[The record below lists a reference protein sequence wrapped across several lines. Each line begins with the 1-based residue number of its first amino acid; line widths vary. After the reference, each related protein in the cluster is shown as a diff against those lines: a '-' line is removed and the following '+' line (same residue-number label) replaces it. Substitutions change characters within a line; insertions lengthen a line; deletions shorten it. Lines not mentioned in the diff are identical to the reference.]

1 VSLPSSSA
9 SPTAAG
15 VPQTPAAVRVPA
27 PWLVWLALGTVYL
40 VWGSTYLGI
49 RVVVETMPPM
59 LGAAARFVT
68 AGALL
73 LAVLAARRGPA
84 AVRPTREQLRS
95 ALVVG
100 SLLMGAN
107 AVISVA
113 ETAVPSGLAA
123 LLVASVPLW
132 VILLRR
138 ASGDRPAP
146 ATIAAVLVGFA
157 GVALLL
163 RPGEQSGD
171 ATVLG
176 LLTVL
181 AGAAMWASGAF
192 TSTRIRLPGDPLVS
206 TGWQMLLGGLACA
219 VGGLA
224 RGELATV
231 DPAAFSTRSIVALAY
246 LVVFGSWVAFTA
258 FAWLLQNAPIS
269 RVATYAF
276 VNPVVAIV
284 LGALVLDE
292 VVTPVTL
299 VGAAIIV
306 VTVALVVRIE
316 NSRPPVAPRARRR
329 ARRSTPRP

>member
-1 VSLPSSSA
+1 V
-9 SPTAAG
+9 
-15 VPQTPAAVRVPA
+15 
-27 PWLVWLALGTVYL
+27 VWVALGIVYV

-59 LGAAARFVT
+59 LGAAARF
-68 AGALL
+68 L
-73 LAVLAARRGPA
+73 LAGGVLLAFLAVRRGA
-84 AVRPTREQLRS
+84 GAVRPTRGQLIS
-95 ALVVG
+95 ALIVG
-100 SLLMGAN
+100 TLLMGAN

-113 ETAVPSGLAA
+113 ELHVPSGIAA
-123 LLVASVPLW
+123 LIVSSVPLW

-146 ATIAAVLVGFA
+146 ATVAAVFVGFA

-192 TSTRIRLPGDPLVS
+192 TSTRVRLPSDPLVS
-206 TGWQMLLGGLACA
+206 TAWQMLLGGIACA

-224 RGELATV
+224 RGELPTV
-231 DPAAFSTRSIVALAY
+231 DPAAFSTRSIIALAY

-276 VNPVVAIV
+276 VNPMVAIV
-284 LGALVLDE
+284 LGALILGE
-292 VVTPVTL
+292 VITPITL
-299 VGAAIIV
+299 AGAAIIV
-306 VTVALVVRIE
+306 VTVALVIRIE
-316 NSRPPVAPRARRR
+316 NARRP
-329 ARRSTPRP
+329 A